1 MSKLAIPL
9 FCILVYLFNQDTGLS
24 ENYYKWVDKNGV
36 THVTDNPN
44 KIPPQHR
51 SNIEI
56 VKEKDTGFN
65 AFRKNLQKQ
74 LIKNKNLI
82 LYILGGIAGLIV
94 LNKLIKKLRDKSSEL
109 KKGKYDDIL
118 KKSGIDLMTIP
129 QFRAF
134 AKNLLSTRGF
144 RIREMESD
152 LDFGID
158 FIAEK
163 SNTSYL
169 VKVISDSI
177 MTSRTLLNDL
187 MRDTS
192 KYGCDKAL
200 VITKNY
206 FSEDALEFSRS
217 SPCDLIDR
225 NALAKWIKDSG
236 LY

>member
-1 MSKLAIPL
+1 MSKLAITLL
-9 FCILVYLFNQDTGLS
+9 FILAILINQETGLS
-24 ENYYKWVDKNGV
+24 ENYYKWVDKDGV
-36 THVTDNPN
+36 THVTDNPK
-44 KIPPQHR
+44 KIPPQYR

-56 VKEKDTGFN
+56 VKEKDTGFK

-74 LIKNKNLI
+74 LNKNKTLI
-82 LYILGGIAGLIV
+82 LYILGGIAGLLV
-94 LNKLIKKLRDKSSEL
+94 LNKLLKKLRDKSSEY
-109 KKGKYDDIL
+109 KKGKYDEVI

-134 AKNLLSTRGF
+134 AKNLLSTKGF

-163 SNTSYL
+163 SNSSYL

-177 MTSRTLLNDL
+177 TTSRTVLNDL

-192 KYGCDKAL
+192 KYECDKAL

-206 FSEDALEFSRS
+206 FSEDAIEFSRS
-217 SPCDLIDR
+217 SPCELIDR
-225 NALAKWIKDSG
+225 NALGKLIKDSG